1 MSNKYLLS
9 IAIISGLIMTTSVVS
24 AYPSDALFGGGY
36 SGVRQIEN
44 QAQYSDAIKDYGNK
58 IDETAKEAKR
68 SAKKTYTETEKNI
81 SNVVGNPYAN
91 PTDKDYDYNP
101 YVGADSGV
109 NNTKTIYTDD
119 LGRMH
124 FFGKANR
131 FKD

>member
-1 MSNKYLLS
+1 MFNKYLISLG
-9 IAIISGLIMTTSVVS
+9 IISALVITTGAVS

-44 QAQYSDAIKDYGNK
+44 QAQYADAVNSYGDK
-58 IDETAKEAKR
+58 INATAKETAKE
-68 SAKKTYTETEKNI
+68 AKKTYTETEKNI

-109 NNTKTIYTDD
+109 NDTKTIYTDG

-124 FFGKANR
+124 FFGKNNR
-131 FKD
+131 VKH

>member
-1 MSNKYLLS
+1 MLNKYLLS
-9 IAIISGLIMTTSVVS
+9 IAIISAFAVTIGVAN

-44 QAQYSDAIKDYGNK
+44 QAQYMDAVNSYGDK
-58 IDETAKEAKR
+58 IDESAKKATKE
-68 SAKKTYTETEKNI
+68 AKKTYTETEKNI
-81 SNVVGNPYAN
+81 SNVVGNPYAH

-109 NNTKTIYTDD
+109 NETKTIYTDG

-124 FFGKANR
+124 FFGKNSR
-131 FKD
+131 IKY

>member
-9 IAIISGLIMTTSVVS
+9 TAIISALVITVGSVN
-24 AYPSDALFGGGY
+24 AYPSDSLFGGGY

-44 QAQYSDAIKDYGNK
+44 QAQYEDAVNSYNDK
-58 IDETAKEAKR
+58 IDEAAKEAKR

-81 SNVVGNPYAN
+81 SNVVGNPYAK

-109 NNTKTIYTDD
+109 NETKTIYTDD
-119 LGRMH
+119 LGRIH
-124 FFGKANR
+124 FFGKNSR
-131 FKD
+131 VKY